1 MPAAHLLNVY
11 NRADPVFVRGEGV
24 WLFTR
29 AGEAWLDCVSGI
41 ATNALGHA
49 HPALRAALER
59 QAAKLWH
66 LSNMFRVEGQERLAA
81 KLAERTFADRVFF
94 TNSGAEAVECA
105 LKLARRY
112 HHARGEPHRTVI
124 CSLQGAFHG
133 RTYATINAGGNP
145 AYLDGFGPSLPGYAC
160 VDRND
165 RGALEKALRAT
176 DTAALILEPVQGE
189 GGARELPGDLLRWL
203 RRECTRRG
211 VLLIYDEVQ
220 SGMGRTGRLFAHQW
234 HRGCEP
240 DVMAVAKAL
249 GGGFPV
255 GACLATEAAAAGMVP
270 GCHGSTFGGNPLAMA
285 VAQAAFD
292 IIADP
297 AFLDTVEAT
306 SGALRDGLEV
316 LSDRYPAVIRDVRGK
331 GMLVGVGI
339 HPNNRAFMAAARDQ
353 RLLLAGGGDNIVR
366 LLPPLNVSAPE
377 VEEILRRFEA
387 TCASMTAA
395 EAS

>member
-1 MPAAHLLNVY
+1 MPTSYLLNVY
-11 NRADPVFVRGEGV
+11 NRADPLFVRGEGP
-24 WLFTR
+24 WLLTDK
-29 AGEAWLDCVSGI
+29 GEAWLDCVSGI

-49 HPALRAALER
+49 HPALRTALER
-59 QAAKLWH
+59 QASRLWH
-66 LSNMFRVEGQERLAA
+66 ISNMFRVEGQERLAA
-81 KLAERTFADRVFF
+81 KLAEHTFANRVFF

-112 HHARGEPHRTVI
+112 HHARGQTRRMVI
-124 CSLQGAFHG
+124 YSLEGAFHG

-145 AYLDGFGPSLPGYAC
+145 AYLEGFGPSLPGYASL
-160 VDRND
+160 
-165 RGALEKALRAT
+165 ALEDRPAIERALAAE

-189 GGARELPGDLLRWL
+189 GGARELPSDFLRWL
-203 RRECTRRG
+203 RAECTRRG

-255 GACLATEAAAAGMVP
+255 GACLATEAAAEGMVP

-285 VAQAAFD
+285 VAEAAFD

-306 SGALRDGLEV
+306 SGALREGLEA
-316 LSDRYPAVIRDVRGK
+316 LSVGYPALIRDVRGK
-331 GMLVGVGI
+331 GMLIGVGV
-339 HPNNRAFMAAARDQ
+339 HPNNRAFMAAARDR

-366 LLPPLNVSAPE
+366 LLPPLNISPGE
-377 VEEILRRFEA
+377 VDEILRRFED
-387 TCASMTAA
+387 TCASMNLA